1 MSVGSL
7 QAKVSKAFRVR
18 GDRVRRLYVAAR
30 KAERFFVDAPRRRL
44 MRGLAPGSIEVPV
57 SRGYLILPPDAF
69 DETAD
74 VIREAR
80 AALALYDATAP
91 PAGRSRK
98 RFLLNVLDA
107 SALTAE
113 SAAVRFALRP
123 DVLSAVSRYLGVVPL
138 LSTISVFHSDTVES
152 APSSSQLHH
161 CDGDD
166 VTQIKVFVYCSDV
179 EMKSGPLTVLSATDS
194 DRVRRAS
201 GYQYRQRLTDSQ
213 VRDVVGAGQEHPILG
228 PAGTAALVDTS
239 RCFHF
244 GSRVEPGAAPRL
256 VTMVQYQTPYSFLIP
271 TAAQASLPFRRLLRD
286 SYSPLQRL
294 VLGE

>member
-7 QAKVSKAFRVR
+7 RAKVSKAFRVR
-18 GDRVRRLYVAAR
+18 GDRVRRVYVAAR
-30 KAERFFVDAPRRRL
+30 KAERFLRDAPRRRV
-44 MRGLAPGSIEVPV
+44 MRGLPPASFEIPV
-57 SRGYLILPPDAF
+57 GRGYLILPPDAF

-80 AALALYDATAP
+80 AALAHYDATAA
-91 PAGRSRK
+91 PAGKGRK

-107 SALTAE
+107 SSLTAE
-113 SAAVRFALRP
+113 SGAIRFALRA

-138 LSTISVFHSDTVES
+138 LSAISVFHSDTVDG

-179 EMKSGPLTVLSATDS
+179 DMRSGPLTVLNATDS

-228 PAGTAALVDTS
+228 AAGTAALVDTS

-271 TAAQASLPFRRLLRD
+271 TAAQASLPFRRLLHD
-286 SYSPLQRL
+286 SHSPLQRL